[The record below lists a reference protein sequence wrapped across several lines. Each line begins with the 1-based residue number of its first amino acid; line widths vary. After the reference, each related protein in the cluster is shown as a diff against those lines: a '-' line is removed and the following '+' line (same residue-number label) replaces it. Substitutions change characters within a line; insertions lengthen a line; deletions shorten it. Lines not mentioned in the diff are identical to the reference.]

1 MSEKATGPAQ
11 GHTPVPTT
19 TVWPGQPYPL
29 GATYDGSGTNFALF
43 SEVADRVELCLFD
56 ADDQGGTET
65 RIERAERAGNLK
77 ASPTRYEIDPA
88 DHFRSIR
95 VARAEGLAVIGA
107 YHSHPRTAPEP
118 SPTDLVG
125 ASDTALLYV
134 IVSPATSGA
143 LGQEVGAFRLVD
155 DRFVR
160 VALVV
165 GDSGRP
171 ETTRSIGGEPRP
183 TA

>member
-1 MSEKATGPAQ
+1 MLAHAR
-11 GHTPVPTT
+11 
-19 TVWPGQPYPL
+19 
-29 GATYDGSGTNFALF
+29 DALPN
-43 SEVADRVELCLFD
+43 ECCGLLV
-56 ADDQGGTET
+56 GTET
-65 RIERAERAGNLK
+65 HIRRAERARNLK

-95 VARAEGLAVIGA
+95 AARAEGLAVIGA

-118 SPTDLVG
+118 SPTDLVE
-125 ASDTALLYV
+125 ASDSALLWV
-134 IVSPATSGA
+134 IVSPATRGA
-143 LGQEVGAFRLVD
+143 LGEQVAAFRLVE

-160 VALVV
+160 VSLVV

-171 ETTRSIGGEPRP
+171 RNAESMGGEPRP

>member
-1 MSEKATGPAQ
+1 MPDASESESE
-11 GHTPVPTT
+11 PV
-19 TVWPGQPYPL
+19 VEIASSVL
-29 GATYDGSGTNFALF
+29 GEMFAH
-43 SEVADRVELCLFD
+43 ARD
-56 ADDQGGTET
+56 ALPNECCGLLVGTEA
-65 RIERAERAGNLK
+65 RIERAERARNLK

-95 VARAEGLAVIGA
+95 GARAEGLSVIGA

-118 SPTDLVG
+118 SPTDLIE
-125 ASDTALLYV
+125 ASDSALLCV
-134 IVSPATSGA
+134 IVSPATGEA
-143 LGQEVGAFRLVD
+143 LGEQVGGFRLVE

-165 GDSGRP
+165 GDSRRP
-171 ETTRSIGGEPRP
+171 RTTRSIGGEPRS

>member
-1 MSEKATGPAQ
+1 MPDASESGNGPA
-11 GHTPVPTT
+11 VEI
-19 TVWPGQPYPL
+19 
-29 GATYDGSGTNFALF
+29 ASSAL
-43 SEVADRVELCLFD
+43 SAMLAHARD
-56 ADDQGGTET
+56 ALPNECCGLLVGTET
-65 RIERAERAGNLK
+65 RIERAERARNLK

-125 ASDTALLYV
+125 ASDPALLCV

-143 LGQEVGAFRLVD
+143 LGQHVGAFRLVD

-171 ETTRSIGGEPRP
+171 ETPRSIGGEPRSP
-183 TA
+183 A